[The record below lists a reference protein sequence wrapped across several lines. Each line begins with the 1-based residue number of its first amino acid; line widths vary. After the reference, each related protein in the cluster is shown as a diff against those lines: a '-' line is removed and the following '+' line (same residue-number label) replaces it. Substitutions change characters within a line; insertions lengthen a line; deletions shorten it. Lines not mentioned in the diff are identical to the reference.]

1 MTQFGTGQATVQTGS
16 REVGIASSFRGGL
29 LPSERFPKEES
40 ERFHIRGTRSY
51 VERATSPIGREL
63 PRPQGV
69 IPEGSERP
77 RSNGAKETC
86 FRNTETGG
94 APAS

>member
-16 REVGIASSFRGGL
+16 REVGNASPFHGGL

-51 VERATSPIGREL
+51 VERA
-63 PRPQGV
+63 
-69 IPEGSERP
+69 
-77 RSNGAKETC
+77 KETC